1 MRIMHTATENMWF
14 VRKVPKP
21 LLKPFISII
30 TVISLQL
37 KKETTISILFLTLDV
52 FFEVLDYRR

>member
-37 KKETTISILFLTLDV
+37 KKETTDSILFLTLDV